1 MFQIGSLCTAQII
14 TDSSLPAFIGGDVTG
29 EGTTAFFPTPLK
41 KKGSRGEDESP
52 LFILDRLGCCAF
64 VGNLQHNGPVTAKPS
79 PAKPNFVFI
88 LADDMRYDDLKY
100 MPKTSSL
107 LGEQC
112 MIFEEA
118 FVSNALCC
126 PSRSTIM
133 RGQYAHNS
141 GVWFNRNG
149 SDDGWEGYKDHG
161 YETDNV
167 ATRLSYA
174 GYRTGLFGKY
184 LNYYSG
190 TTVPL
195 GWDNCS
201 LFSIR

>member
-1 MFQIGSLCTAQII
+1 MKVLFL
-14 TDSSLPAFIGGDVTG
+14 SSIVLAVVLLS
-29 EGTTAFFPTPLK
+29 GTY
-41 KKGSRGEDESP
+41 SS
-52 LFILDRLGCCAF
+52 
-64 VGNLQHNGPVTAKPS
+64 GPVTAKPS

-107 LGEQC
+107 LGEQG
-112 MIFEEA
+112 MRFEEA

-126 PSRSTIM
+126 PSRATIM

-195 GWDNCS
+195 G
-201 LFSIR
+201 

>member
-1 MFQIGSLCTAQII
+1 
-14 TDSSLPAFIGGDVTG
+14 
-29 EGTTAFFPTPLK
+29 
-41 KKGSRGEDESP
+41 
-52 LFILDRLGCCAF
+52 
-64 VGNLQHNGPVTAKPS
+64 
-79 PAKPNFVFI
+79 
-88 LADDMRYDDLKY
+88 MRYDDLKY

-107 LGEQC
+107 LGEQG
-112 MIFEEA
+112 MSFEEA

-126 PSRSTIM
+126 PSRATVM

-149 SDDGWEGYKDHG
+149 SDGGWEGYKDHG

-195 GWDNCS
+195 GWDDWFAFLDPLRYYDYDVNDNHNAASPPTELASRVQALKGCAGKS
-201 LFSIR
+201 CRTAENGP